1 MSCRDKKSNFLKRSP
16 NRRSISVLILGLF
29 LILLLI
35 ALLGV
40 PGSWLLR
47 PLETRFPVRR
57 QAPTDQVTGIVLLG
71 GFHLDSRVA
80 SELNSHVASELD
92 SRVAS
97 ERFDIRSGIAERI
110 METVRLSK
118 LYLEARILYSGGG
131 TEAQLG
137 KKVLMRLG
145 IERKRIIIEDRS
157 RNTAENARL
166 SKIIA
171 APKQS
176 EKWVLVTSAFH
187 MPRAI
192 GAFRAVGFPV
202 EADPVDFRSSKA
214 DAAGREQAVLALRE
228 YIALFKY
235 WLYGQSNELFPS
247 P

>member
-1 MSCRDKKSNFLKRSP
+1 MHSTCRHPARRRRELPPDAQRAKACLSDDRMNAQGSLLCGSSRLRSGAPLMSCCDKKSNFLKRSP

-92 SRVAS
+92 SRAAS

-118 LYLEARILYSGGG
+118 SYPEARILYSGGG
-131 TEAQLG
+131 MEAKLG

-145 IERKRIIIEDRS
+145 
-157 RNTAENARL
+157 
-166 SKIIA
+166 
-171 APKQS
+171 
-176 EKWVLVTSAFH
+176 H
-187 MPRAI
+187 
-192 GAFRAVGFPV
+192 
-202 EADPVDFRSSKA
+202 
-214 DAAGREQAVLALRE
+214 
-228 YIALFKY
+228 
-235 WLYGQSNELFPS
+235 
-247 P
+247 